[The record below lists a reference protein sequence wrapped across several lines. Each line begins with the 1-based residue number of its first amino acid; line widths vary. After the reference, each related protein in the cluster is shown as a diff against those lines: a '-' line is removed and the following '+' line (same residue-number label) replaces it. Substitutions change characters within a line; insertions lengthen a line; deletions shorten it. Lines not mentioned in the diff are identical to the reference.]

1 MVKNL
6 SSALL
11 MRERGRAISGTP
23 LFLFPQG
30 EMLSDSGLDVP
41 HEGSESQ
48 LVTLFVEL
56 VKTLKHSVDTAV
68 FHYRYD
74 GLRKRRP
81 GVRPVVGLAVLAAA
95 ARRDWP
101 CREPA
106 AVQTL
111 KIVDY
116 IVVMGLVECYEYRFH
131 FVSFE
136 L

>member
-1 MVKNL
+1 
-6 SSALL
+6 
-11 MRERGRAISGTP
+11 
-23 LFLFPQG
+23 
-30 EMLSDSGLDVP
+30 MLSDSGLDVP
-41 HEGSESQ
+41 HEGTQAQ
-48 LVTLFVEL
+48 LLTIFVEFVEAFQHRL
-56 VKTLKHSVDTAV
+56 DTAV

-81 GVRPVVGLAVLAAA
+81 GVRPVVGLAVLTAA

-101 CREPA
+101 CRETA

-116 IVVMGLVECYEYRFH
+116 VVVMGLVECYEYRFH